1 MSETPDTIEE
11 EVIFDEALTDDEAE
25 EGLVEDEYTPDESD
39 D

>member
-25 EGLVEDEYTPDESD
+25 ECLVEDEYTPDESD